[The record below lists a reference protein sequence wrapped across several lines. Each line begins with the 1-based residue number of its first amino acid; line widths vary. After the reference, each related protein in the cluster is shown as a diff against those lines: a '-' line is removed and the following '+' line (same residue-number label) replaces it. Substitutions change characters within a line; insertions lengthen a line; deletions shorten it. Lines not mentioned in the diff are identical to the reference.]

1 MSALFIGMFINDLGN
16 YIWEKHLFLSQKQF
30 LFHVNLQKL
39 LFIQHFQSIL
49 TLTKHQLL
57 VLIQF
62 INIVCIHSTVRTS
75 LLLNLLFAVIIPHL
89 NLQCKNYMHT

>member
-16 YIWEKHLFLSQKQF
+16 YIWEKHIFLSQKQF
-30 LFHVNLQKL
+30 LFNVNLQKH

-57 VLIQF
+57 VFIHF
-62 INIVCIHSTVRTS
+62 INVVCILSRTR
-75 LLLNLLFAVIIPHL
+75 LLLNLLFAVIIHVCDNNFL
-89 NLQCKNYMHT
+89 MSHGEAN